1 MYSKLTSASS
11 VAKNSKNE
19 GKIKINADG
28 AGKSVAMYSKV
39 ESGTEKL
46 NTENTGIIEVAQKA
60 SAGIYADNISSQA
73 NTQSE
78 VTNTG
83 LVKMTAEASVGIIGK
98 KSKVTNNST
107 GTKGIEILGTGSAG
121 ILAGNNSEV
130 INSGRI
136 EGKQEQI

>member
-83 LVKMTAEASVGIIGK
+83 LVKMTASLCW
-98 KSKVTNNST
+98 NH
-107 GTKGIEILGTGSAG
+107 
-121 ILAGNNSEV
+121 
-130 INSGRI
+130 R
-136 EGKQEQI
+136 